1 MKNKILDLIKSAVW
15 LVLIFIIGAIGF
27 RVSFSL
33 GTPHE
38 KEEFNIKI
46 FTKKGRI
53 RANRIYNRTHLRS
66 KAYDREYYLKNRDK
80 ILKYQ
85 REYRLSKAL
94 GGLTNPNIK

>member
-15 LVLIFIIGAIGF
+15 LILIFIIGVIGF

-46 FTKKGRI
+46 FTKKGHEYLVVDTKHGVCVI
-53 RANRIYNRTHLRS
+53 HS
-66 KAYDREYYLKNRDK
+66 KSCPCHKKEVAYED
-80 ILKYQ
+80 
-85 REYRLSKAL
+85 
-94 GGLTNPNIK
+94 